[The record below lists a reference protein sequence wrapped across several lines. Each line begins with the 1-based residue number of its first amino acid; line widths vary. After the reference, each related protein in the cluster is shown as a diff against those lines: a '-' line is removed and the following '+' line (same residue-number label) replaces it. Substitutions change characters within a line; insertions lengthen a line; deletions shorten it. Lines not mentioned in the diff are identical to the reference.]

1 MLCKIKQ
8 KNNEHLKELFI
19 GASSLTAALNKRT
32 IVFIYTIFLVLID
45 GNMEK
50 YLSEKTFSRNEAS
63 LRDRKRKL
71 GCKNKNVV
79 RTFFDRNSM
88 FI

>member
-1 MLCKIKQ
+1 MLCKITE

-19 GASSLTAALNKRT
+19 GASSLTTALNERT
-32 IVFIYTIFLVLID
+32 IVFIYTIILVLID

-63 LRDRKRKL
+63 LRDRKRKVR
-71 GCKNKNVV
+71 CKNKNVV
-79 RTFFDRNSM
+79 QKFFDRNSI